1 MQPRRMTDTSRF
13 AAKLLFQY
21 RVGKPAN
28 SKFRICEERIVVLR
42 KNTPESALSEA
53 NRIGESSQT
62 DFLND
67 EGETVAIEFVGVL
80 DLMNLGLESEPNEVW
95 YEIKTMLRPVER
107 RKKLIPPKEKLS
119 AFRIDRVRLD

>member
-1 MQPRRMTDTSRF
+1 MTDTSRF